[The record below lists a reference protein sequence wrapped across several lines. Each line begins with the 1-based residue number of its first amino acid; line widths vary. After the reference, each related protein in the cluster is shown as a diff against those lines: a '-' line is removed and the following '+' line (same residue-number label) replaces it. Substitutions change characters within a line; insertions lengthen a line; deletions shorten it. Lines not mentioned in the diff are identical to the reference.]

1 MTMQIPDIY
10 IYKGNEFE
18 IIAFQ
23 DNCELNLEELGLEPV
38 MNSTD
43 CVRGYTATYTFDS
56 GNFKLIELIVSQ
68 EKEFPVINNVIP
80 EEYYENYDDIEF
92 DFIELDE
99 FDEMENVYQ
108 DYEESNYINVDND
121 YCPIK
126 VKIYKNLNLLIN
138 YTGSILIGRNYM
150 TNKYSRFFKEPYGY
164 SEVYEVAFN
173 AGSLTEIKYRTKD
186 MRKVRTTINRLGR
199 KKVLEEIGLDKF
211 IKEIFNLDYDIL
223 LD

>member
-10 IYKGNEFE
+10 IYKWNEFE

-80 EEYYENYDDIEF
+80 VF
-92 DFIELDE
+92 
-99 FDEMENVYQ
+99 
-108 DYEESNYINVDND
+108 
-121 YCPIK
+121 
-126 VKIYKNLNLLIN
+126 
-138 YTGSILIGRNYM
+138 YT
-150 TNKYSRFFKEPYGY
+150 
-164 SEVYEVAFN
+164 
-173 AGSLTEIKYRTKD
+173 
-186 MRKVRTTINRLGR
+186 
-199 KKVLEEIGLDKF
+199 
-211 IKEIFNLDYDIL
+211 
-223 LD
+223 